1 MTDRLAAALLA
12 GMALAS
18 PVHAQTG
25 PGIAQMK
32 AGLASPS
39 ADTRAASIEGL
50 AGIGGFDAADAIA
63 GALGDPDDGVQRAAI
78 DALLTMYT
86 VPGDLRGRQW
96 GVGAGT
102 PPVTRVEQ
110 AFEAGPFATMPAR
123 VPESAITGLASLVR
137 ADESLRTRVS
147 AAYLLG
153 VIAAPAM
160 GTPPPGLERAG
171 AELAAALSHPDAA
184 TRQVV
189 ARVIGRIFTPG
200 EGRTVPIGL
209 GDAVIH
215 AMNDPDPDVRR
226 WAMDSLGW
234 MRYTRAL
241 AALTERFAFHGHGPD
256 ASAAL
261 HALARIA
268 SPASAPVFLDQ
279 LRSQTPALRMIA
291 AEGLGRL
298 GGAEAKAAI
307 RDLAARERHPS
318 VRLAVAFAQVRHGDL
333 QDVGPIADGLRA
345 TETEVQARVYLAEI
359 GMDNPAALH
368 PLLQSRDTRLR
379 QGTVELLGVSGRPD
393 QIPVVEPMLGDP
405 QPAVI
410 EAASEALRRLR
421 AYEALAAR

>member
-1 MTDRLAAALLA
+1 MTDRLAVLLLA
-12 GMALAS
+12 GIALAS

-25 PGIAQMK
+25 AGIEQLK
-32 AGLASPS
+32 AGLKSPS
-39 ADTRAASIEGL
+39 ADTRAASVKGL
-50 AGIGGFDAADAIA
+50 AGIGGFEAADAIA
-63 GALGDPDDGVQRAAI
+63 GALGDQDAGVQRAAI
-78 DALLTMYT
+78 DALLTIYT

-123 VPESAITGLASLVR
+123 VPESAITGLAALVR
-137 ADESLRTRVS
+137 ADESVRTRVS

-160 GTPPPGLERAG
+160 GASPEGLARAG
-171 AELAAALSHPDAA
+171 AELAAALAHPDVA

-189 ARVIGRIFTPG
+189 ARVLGRIFTPE
-200 EGRTVPIGL
+200 EGRMVPVSL
-209 GDAVIH
+209 GDAMIQ

-234 MRYTRAL
+234 MRYERAL
-241 AALTERFAFHGHGPD
+241 TALTERFAFYGNGPD
-256 ASAAL
+256 AAAAL

-268 SPASAPVFLDQ
+268 SPNSAPVFLEQ
-279 LRSQTPALRMIA
+279 LRSRTPALRMIA

-298 GGAEAKAAI
+298 GSTEAKAAI
-307 RDLAARERHPS
+307 RDAAARERHPS
-318 VRLAVAFAQVRHGDL
+318 VRLAIAFAQFRHGEL
-333 QDVGPIADGLRA
+333 QDIAPIAEGLRA
-345 TETEVQARVYLAEI
+345 PETEVQARVYLAEI
-359 GMDNPAALH
+359 GMDNPVALH
-368 PLLQSRDTRLR
+368 PLLRSQDTRLR
-379 QGTVELLGVSGRPD
+379 QGTVELLGVSGRAD
-393 QIPVVEPMLGDP
+393 QIPVVEPMLSDP

-421 AYEALAAR
+421 ARQTLAAR

>member
-1 MTDRLAAALLA
+1 MTDRLAAVLLA
-12 GMALAS
+12 GMVLAA
-18 PVHAQTG
+18 PVLAQTG
-25 PGIAQMK
+25 PGIEQLK
-32 AGLASPS
+32 AGLTSPS
-39 ADTRAASIEGL
+39 ADTRAASIKGL

-63 GALGDPDDGVQRAAI
+63 GALGDPDEGVQRAAI
-78 DALLTMYT
+78 DALLTIYT
-86 VPGDLRGRQW
+86 VGGDLRGRQW

-160 GTPPPGLERAG
+160 GASPAGLARAG
-171 AELAAALSHPDAA
+171 AELAAALAHPDPA

-189 ARVIGRIFTPG
+189 ARVLGRIFTPG
-200 EGRTVPIGL
+200 EGRTVPLAL
-209 GDAVIH
+209 GDAMIH

-234 MRYTRAL
+234 MRYERAL
-241 AALTERFAFHGHGPD
+241 AALTERFAFHGSGPD
-256 ASAAL
+256 AAAAL

-268 SPASAPVFLDQ
+268 APASAPVFLDQ
-279 LRSQTPALRMIA
+279 LRSRTPALRMIA

-298 GGAEAKAAI
+298 DSDEAKAAI
-307 RDLAARERHPS
+307 RDAAARERHPS
-318 VRLAVAFAQVRHGDL
+318 VRLAIAFAQFRHGEL
-333 QDVGPIADGLRA
+333 QEVAPIADGLRA
-345 TETEVQARVYLAEI
+345 PETEVQARVYLAEI
-359 GMDNPAALH
+359 GMDDPAALH

-379 QGTVELLGVSGRPD
+379 QGTVELLGVSGRAD
-393 QIPVVEPMLGDP
+393 QIPIVEKMLSDP

-421 AYEALAAR
+421 AHEAPAAR